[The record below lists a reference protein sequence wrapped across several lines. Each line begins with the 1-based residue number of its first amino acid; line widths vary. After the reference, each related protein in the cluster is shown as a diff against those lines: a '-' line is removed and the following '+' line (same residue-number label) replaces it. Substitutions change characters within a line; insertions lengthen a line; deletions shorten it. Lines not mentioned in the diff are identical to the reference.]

1 MTRTLLG
8 IYDVGVLCCILPMSS
23 GVFCISFLIIPYVL
37 FEI

>member
-8 IYDVGVLCCILPMSS
+8 IYDVGVLCCILPRFS
-23 GVFCISFLIIPYVL
+23 GLFSISFLIIHDVL